1 MAKNY
6 KASLG
11 FIFVTVLID
20 MIGIGIIIPVLPSL
34 IESLIDGGLSDAS
47 RYGGWLMFSYAFMQ
61 FLFAPLLGSLSDK
74 YGRRPILLMSLFGL
88 GVDFIFHAYAPTIGL
103 LFVGRLLAGM
113 TGASYTVASA
123 YIADIST
130 PDKKAQNFGLIGAA
144 FGLGFIIGPSIG
156 GIASEW
162 GIRAPFFVAAGLS
175 FLNFLYGLFILPESH
190 KKENRRNIELKRANP
205 FGSLLHLRKHPFI
218 AGFIISF
225 FLIYIAG
232 QSVQSTWS
240 FFTMYRFNW
249 DEKMVGYSL
258 TLVGIIVAAVQAG
271 LVRIIVNKI
280 GEKRTVLLGM
290 SFWVTGLILFA
301 LATESWMMF
310 AFILPY
316 CLGGIAGPTLQGII
330 SNQVADSEQGELQG
344 ALTSIMSITNI
355 LGPLLMT
362 SIFYAFTQDNAPF
375 EFPGAAF
382 MAGAIVMLVS
392 LLTVIRPLNK
402 IRDSA
407 DEAELKRPAEVK

>member
-47 RYGGWLMFSYAFMQ
+47 LIGGMLMFSYSIMQ

-88 GVDFIFHAYAPTIGL
+88 GVDFIFHAYAPTIGW

-130 PDKKAQNFGLIGAA
+130 PEKKAQNFGLIGAA

-162 GIRAPFFVAAGLS
+162 GVRAPFFVAAGLS
-175 FLNFLYGLFILPESH
+175 FLNFLYGLFVLPESH
-190 KKENRRNIELKRANP
+190 SKENRREINLKRANP
-205 FGSLLHLRKHPFI
+205 LGSLMHLRKHPFI
-218 AGFIISF
+218 AGFVISF

-232 QSVQSTWS
+232 QSVQSTWA
-240 FFTMYRFNW
+240 FFTMYRFDW

-258 TLVGIIVAAVQAG
+258 TLVGIVVAVVQAA
-271 LVRIIVNKI
+271 
-280 GEKRTVLLGM
+280 
-290 SFWVTGLILFA
+290 W
-301 LATESWMMF
+301 
-310 AFILPY
+310 
-316 CLGGIAGPTLQGII
+316 
-330 SNQVADSEQGELQG
+330 
-344 ALTSIMSITNI
+344 
-355 LGPLLMT
+355 
-362 SIFYAFTQDNAPF
+362 
-375 EFPGAAF
+375 
-382 MAGAIVMLVS
+382 
-392 LLTVIRPLNK
+392 
-402 IRDSA
+402 
-407 DEAELKRPAEVK
+407 